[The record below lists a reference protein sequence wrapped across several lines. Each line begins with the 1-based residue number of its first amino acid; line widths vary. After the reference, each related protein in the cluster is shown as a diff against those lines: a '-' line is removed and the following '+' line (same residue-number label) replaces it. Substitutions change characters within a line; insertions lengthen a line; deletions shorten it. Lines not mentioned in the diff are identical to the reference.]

1 MTTRPG
7 STAAI
12 ESATGLPWSQISAA
26 LDAAG
31 GADTDHAGLAA
42 AAHTL
47 FRGKVDNAGWWAQT
61 AAVAYEQQIGRRLP
75 GQVSDGTF
83 QVSVSK
89 TLPGDP
95 AQVLAAVETL
105 MAGRTGL
112 GGVDFAEEPTTSG
125 TEKWQYWRAKLAD
138 GTRVTATIGAKAPTR
153 DRKQAEGAAGES
165 GREAVRSAD
174 VRSTAAFQI
183 SRLGSAGAVEEWRA
197 WFKDLLK
204 ELR

>member
-31 GADTDHAGLAA
+31 ADTDHAGLAD
-42 AAHTL
+42 AAHAL

-89 TLPGDP
+89 TLSGDP
-95 AQVLAAVETL
+95 EQVLAAVETL

-112 GGVDFAEEPTTSG
+112 GGVPFAEAPTTSG
-125 TEKWQYWRAKLAD
+125 SEKWQYWRAKLAD
-138 GTRVTATIGAKAPTR
+138 GTRVTATIGAKTPARGTAP
-153 DRKQAEGAAGES
+153 AGGAS
-165 GREAVRSAD
+165 GGSGCAVRSAD

-183 SRLGSAGAVEEWRA
+183 SRLESAGAVEEWRA

>member
-1 MTTRPG
+1 MSTRPG

-12 ESATGLPWSQISAA
+12 ANATGLSWSDITAA
-26 LDAAG
+26 LDHAG
-31 GADTDHAGLAA
+31 GAEADHAGLAE
-42 AAHTL
+42 AAHAL
-47 FRGKVDNAGWWAQT
+47 FRDRVDNVGWWAQS
-61 AAVAYEQQIGRRLP
+61 AAVACEQQIGRRVP

-95 AQVLAAVETL
+95 AQALAAVETL

-112 GGVDFAEEPTTSG
+112 GGVPFAEEPTTSG
-125 TEKWQYWRAKLAD
+125 SEKWRYWRARLAD
-138 GTRVTATIGAKAPTR
+138 GTRVTATIGAKAPAR
-153 DRKQAEGAAGES
+153 GATPAGGTGEAS
-165 GREAVRSAD
+165 GSTVRSAD

-183 SRLGSAGAVEEWRA
+183 SRLDSAGAVEDWRA

>member
-1 MTTRPG
+1 MSTRPG
-7 STAAI
+7 RTAAI
-12 ESATGLPWSQISAA
+12 ESATGLPWSQITAA
-26 LDAAG
+26 LEAAG
-31 GADTDHAGLAA
+31 GADTDHAGLAD

-47 FRGKVDNAGWWAQT
+47 FQGRVDNVGWWAQS
-61 AAVAYEQQIGRRLP
+61 AAVAYEQQIGRRVP

-112 GGVDFAEEPTTSG
+112 GGVPFAEEPTTSG
-125 TEKWQYWRAKLAD
+125 SEKWRYWRARLAD
-138 GTRVTATIGAKAPTR
+138 GTRVTATIGAKAPAR
-153 DRKQAEGAAGES
+153 GATPAGGAGEAS
-165 GREAVRSAD
+165 GGAVRSAD

-183 SRLGSAGAVEEWRA
+183 SRLDSAGAVEDWRA

>member
-42 AAHTL
+42 AAYTL
-47 FRGKVDNAGWWAQT
+47 FRGKVDNAGWWAQS